1 MEEVTK
7 GGLDVAKGISDYGM
21 MAVTAGFFLVISALM
36 MVIFVKWF
44 IKVVNNILEKQ
55 NVVLDQLLEQN
66 REQTR
71 TLERIS
77 ESFVEANLL
86 RVKTVTS
93 FAFDLSIEQVRK
105 VVQRIR
111 TENNIADL
119 EATREKITHLLTN
132 LHDDRNTK
140 LDNFTYS
147 GKPLSAYTEKH
158 WIDDIAK
165 LVEREVYEEK
175 ENNGRLYTNLKL
187 AYDSIRIEFYKNLRT
202 K

>member
-1 MEEVTK
+1 MEEIKNTVE
-7 GGLDVAKGISDYGM
+7 VAKGIGDYGM
-21 MAVTAGFFLVISALM
+21 MAVTAAFFLVISGVMLVFFM
-36 MVIFVKWF
+36 KWL

-55 NVVLDQLLEQN
+55 NIVLDQLLEQN
-66 REQTR
+66 KEQTR
-71 TLERIS
+71 TLEKIS

-86 RVKTVTS
+86 RVKTVMS
-93 FAFDLSIEQVRK
+93 FAFDLSIEQVCK
-105 VVQRIR
+105 VVRKIR
-111 TENNIADL
+111 TENNISDT

-147 GKPLSAYTEKH
+147 GKPLSAYTEQR

-165 LVEREVYEEK
+165 VVEREVYEEK

-187 AYDSIRIEFYKNLRT
+187 AYDSIRIEFYRNLRT